1 MIRLLPTA
9 GELLDC
15 TINRDAVI
23 AMNAATLRRLF
34 AAVSQTNSRDARK
47 VCERIVQ
54 EERERGHGRLAEELS
69 QYLAKAPPLMP
80 FNSVRESGGTRAAPF
95 VQDIPRD
102 ELRHLMVLPE
112 RVESKFLRIEKEFA
126 ASNRLRNYGLHPR
139 RRILLHGPP
148 GCGKSMGAERLAW
161 NTGLTLRRVRF
172 ETLLSSY
179 FGETASNLHKVFTE
193 AAERPIALF
202 LDECDTIASSR
213 TLRHDVGEVTRIVN
227 TLLQLLEEYEGDGLV
242 IAATNLTA
250 NLDRAL
256 FRRFDEVI
264 EMPLP
269 AAEEIARLLMM
280 TLGAMEKEPG
290 ISWIDSAREL
300 DGHSYSDVVRVA
312 QNAAKHCILEGRTR
326 VSASDLAFAM
336 SELNRIPLDEYGG
349 T

>member
-1 MIRLLPTA
+1 
-9 GELLDC
+9 
-15 TINRDAVI
+15 
-23 AMNAATLRRLF
+23 MNAATLRRLF
-34 AAVSQTNSRDARK
+34 SAVSQTNSRDARK
-47 VCERIVQ
+47 VCERIIQ
-54 EERERGHGRLAEELS
+54 EERERGHGRLAEELEK
-69 QYLAKAPPLMP
+69 YLAKAPPLAP
-80 FNSVRESGGTRAAPF
+80 LSGVREATRGGAAPF

-102 ELRHLMVLPE
+102 QLRHHMVLPDRME
-112 RVESKFLRIEKEFA
+112 AKFQRIEREFA
-126 ASNRLRNYGLHPR
+126 ARTRLKSFGLHPR

-179 FGETASNLHKVFTE
+179 FGETAANLYRVFAE
-193 AAERPIALF
+193 ASDHPIALF

-213 TLRHDVGEVTRIVN
+213 MLRQDVGEVTRIVN
-227 TLLQLLEEYEGDGLV
+227 TLLQLLEEYNGAGLV

-269 AAEEIARLLMM
+269 AVEEIARLLKMS
-280 TLGAMEKEPG
+280 LGAMEKESG
-290 ISWIDSAREL
+290 IQWIDCAREL

-312 QNAAKHCILEGRTR
+312 QNAAKHCILEGRNQ
-326 VSASDLAFAM
+326 VLASDLAFAM
-336 SELNRIPLDEYGG
+336 AEINRIPLEEYGG